1 MKSEGRGWL
10 QAISRKSV
18 QDGPGSDV
26 PGEGEKSD
34 AASGELAQVGCSK
47 ELGIC
52 ETQGTSSAHVI
63 RSACSKS
70 GTRSNAT
77 KRYVWRM
84 LRRSRDWCWLVIV
97 PGHVLLGCRFLCR
110 DRGCYLA

>member
-34 AASGELAQVGCSK
+34 AAASGELAQVGCSK

-63 RSACSKS
+63 RSDCSKS

-84 LRRSRDWCWLVIV
+84 LSRSRGLVLVGHCTRTRFTWL
-97 PGHVLLGCRFLCR
+97 
-110 DRGCYLA
+110 